1 MADVSYLNYDLTCIG
16 DWCKDCGM
24 LVKRIKTKALI
35 ICRSR
40 TLTPIF
46 LYLLLDGT
54 VVEGMTELKVLGV
67 VLSTKLSFES
77 HIRYAAAS
85 AFSKLQIMRIALS
98 LFGEPVLVSRGL
110 EASCL
115 QC

>member
-1 MADVSYLNYDLTCIG
+1 MSEKSL
-16 DWCKDCGM
+16 
-24 LVKRIKTKALI
+24 
-35 ICRSR
+35 S
-40 TLTPIF
+40 TPSNIF
-46 LYLLLDGT
+46 LDT
-54 VVEGMTELKVLGV
+54 VGDRFKQRMTELKVLGV